1 MQTLFYPLYI
11 SLTYTSL
18 LMQISMYMQN
28 ISRYLVV
35 TIYVLS
41 IVLLHILIIKSYQL
55 TDMVIIDCIFSM
67 SVQTA
72 VWRHEDACVLVELAR
87 KTYLLC
93 AGSGNTEFVYEPQ
106 QPRAP
111 KHWMYNNR
119 RYTPRNKRI
128 SRAAL
133 RGGTD
138 AS

>member
-72 VWRHEDACVLVELAR
+72 V
-87 KTYLLC
+87 
-93 AGSGNTEFVYEPQ
+93 
-106 QPRAP
+106 
-111 KHWMYNNR
+111 
-119 RYTPRNKRI
+119 
-128 SRAAL
+128 
-133 RGGTD
+133 
-138 AS
+138 